1 MLQETNFRDFVES
14 LSIDELLDL
23 EREIRYKKFRIK
35 LGGDDFSDLAIKY
48 GREPI
53 CPKCK
58 SHNYIRFGLGKNK
71 EQRYQCKECK
81 TIYNLMSSS
90 IFNSIKK
97 DLPTFYN
104 FIVLLTYNVPLDMA
118 EEILSISRPTALLW
132 RHKIFET
139 VDSIQNNVKLKGKIW
154 IDEIYVDDPELL
166 TLNGKIAGLSKNKIC
181 ISIGIDGYKHVF
193 TKIIGHGKPNKEQI
207 YKTFKDVIEEGSTL
221 THDTDSSHQK
231 LIDELK
237 LKDEYYKAYIMD
249 DEYKENMLL
258 INSLSSW
265 IKRFIYRYVGMKT
278 KNLQRYL
285 NWYVYLFKVKQGD
298 EKWPKNERIL
308 RHLLIDENKFVGI
321 YKKKKVI

>member
-1 MLQETNFRDFVES
+1 MLQEISVHDFIDS
-14 LSIDELLDL
+14 LSISELLDL
-23 EREIRYKKFRIK
+23 EREIRYRKFRIK
-35 LGGDDFSDLAIKY
+35 LGGDNFNDLALKY
-48 GREPI
+48 GREPV

-58 SHNYIRFGLGKNK
+58 SHNYIRFGVSKNK
-71 EQRYQCKECK
+71 EQRYRCKECK

-104 FIVLLTYNVPLDMA
+104 FIVLLTYNIPLDMA
-118 EEILSISRPTALLW
+118 EEILCISRPTALLW

-139 VDSIQNNVKLKGKIW
+139 VSNIQNSVKHKGRVW
-154 IDEIYVDDPELL
+154 IDEIYVEDPELL
-166 TLNGKIAGLSKNKIC
+166 LLNGKIVGLSKNKIC

-193 TKIIGHGKPNKEQI
+193 AKIIGHGKPKKEQI
-207 YKTFKDVIEEGSTL
+207 YEAFKDVVDEGSTL
-221 THDTDSSHQK
+221 IHDADISHQK

-237 LKDEYYKAYIMD
+237 LKDKFYKAYIMD

-258 INSLSSW
+258 INNLSSW

-285 NWYVYLFKVKQGD
+285 NWYVYLFKVKQGN

-321 YKKKKVI
+321 YKKKKAI

>member
-1 MLQETNFRDFVES
+1 MLQETSFHDFVES
-14 LSIDELLDL
+14 LSIGELLDL
-23 EREIRYKKFRIK
+23 EKEISYRKFRIK
-35 LGGDDFSDLAIKY
+35 LGGDNFNDLAIKY

-58 SHNYIRFGLGKNK
+58 SRDFTKFGINKNK
-71 EQRYQCKECK
+71 EQRYQCKKCK

-97 DLPTFYN
+97 DLPSFYN
-104 FIVLLTYNVPLDMA
+104 FIVLLTYNVPLDMV
-118 EEILSISRPTALLW
+118 EEIISISRPTALLW

-139 VDSIQNNVKLKGKIW
+139 VSNIQNNTKLKGKVL

-166 TLNGKIAGLSKNKIC
+166 LLNGKLAGLSRNKIC
-181 ISIGIDGYKHVF
+181 IVIGIDGYKHVF
-193 TKIIGHGKPNKEQI
+193 AKIIGHGKPSKEQI
-207 YKTFKDVIEEGSTL
+207 YEAFKDAIEEGSIL
-221 THDTDSSHQK
+221 VHDADSSHQK
-231 LIDELK
+231 LINELE
-237 LKDEYYKAYIMD
+237 LKDEFYKAYIMD
-249 DEYKENMLL
+249 NEYKENMLM

-285 NWYVYLFKVKQGD
+285 NWYVYLFKVKQGN

-321 YKKKKVI
+321 YKKKKAI